1 MSVAVNTTGQI
12 QEVARV
18 PGLRT
23 VVVGAGQAG
32 RALSRDLQRVT
43 SFGLT
48 PVGFLDDDLSLH
60 GRTLKGVPVLGTLDD
75 LEEVIDLTDAE
86 VVVVAIPSLP
96 TRTVRELGRRSAA
109 RGASVRHLPPFLA
122 ALQRDV
128 AGTDLRALQIGP
140 LIGRPEIHVARAGTC
155 DVITGKRVLVT
166 GAGGSIGSE
175 LCRQV
180 AAFGPEELVMLDHDE
195 SNLHRLQLDVW
206 GQGLLD
212 SDSVVVADIRDRERL
227 HQIFRE
233 HRPQVVFHAAA
244 LKHLPILEHHPCEG
258 VKSNVGGTENLVNV
272 AMAHEVERFVLISTD
287 KAANPTSVLGATKRL
302 AEMVVG
308 AHRGSPTV
316 MCSVRFGNV
325 LGSRGSLL
333 HVVREQLA
341 NGSAVTVTD
350 PEVTRFFM
358 TIEEA
363 VGLVLE
369 AARMAD
375 GDSTYV
381 LDMGA
386 PVRIVD
392 LVEGFARL
400 LNVREVEFEFTGL
413 RPGEKLNEELFG
425 EGEAPEPSGHARI
438 MRTTPVSSRHRLPG
452 PAPRPLRRGPAQPAR
467 RGDPPPPAPG
477 TGVPADRGRRR
488 AGGRRLP
495 GRLLSRR
502 ERPPD
507 DDHSHP
513 RPRPRG
519 QPVSPHGVR

>member
-1 MSVAVNTTGQI
+1 MSVALTTSDQLSTATIGAI
-12 QEVARV
+12 GTGA
-18 PGLRT
+18 GLRT
-23 VVVGAGQAG
+23 IVIGAGAAG

-43 SFGLT
+43 SFGLS
-48 PVGFLDDDLSLH
+48 PVCFLDDDLRLH
-60 GRTLKGVPVLGTLDD
+60 RRRITGLPVLGTLDE
-75 LEEVIDLTDAE
+75 LEEVIDATGAE
-86 VVVVAIPSLP
+86 VVVLAIPSLP
-96 TRTVRELGRRSAA
+96 HAAVRELGRRSAA
-109 RGASVRHLPPFLA
+109 RGVSVRHLPPFLA

-128 AGTDLRALQIGP
+128 AGTDMRALQIGP
-140 LIGRPEIHVARAGTC
+140 LIGRPEIHVTRPGVC
-155 DVITGKRVLVT
+155 DVITGKRVLIT

-212 SDSVVVADIRDRERL
+212 NDSVVVADIRDRERL
-227 HQIFRE
+227 HQIFRQ

-244 LKHLPILEHHPCEG
+244 LKHLPILERHPCEG
-258 VKSNVGGTENLVNV
+258 VKSNVGGTENLVEV
-272 AMAHEVERFVLISTD
+272 AVAHEVERFVLISTD

-302 AEMVVG
+302 AEMVLG
-308 AHRGSPTV
+308 EHRGSPTV

-333 HVVREQLA
+333 HVVREQLSS
-341 NGSAVTVTD
+341 GSAVTVTHPD
-350 PEVTRFFM
+350 VTRFFM

-381 LDMGA
+381 LDMGS

-392 LVEGFARL
+392 LVESFARL

-425 EGEAPEPSGHARI
+425 SGESPEPSAHARI
-438 MRTTPVSSRHRLPG
+438 SRTRPVRPGSGFRALLHDLYDAARHN
-452 PAPRPLRRGPAQPAR
+452 RPDEVIEHLRAL
-467 RGDPPPPAPG
+467 
-477 TGVPADRGRRR
+477 VPEYS
-488 AGGRRLP
+488 P
-495 GRLLSRR
+495 VR
-502 ERPPD
+502 EPEQALVTAAVYPD
-507 DDHSHP
+507 DF
-513 RPRPRG
+513 
-519 QPVSPHGVR
+519 

>member
-1 MSVAVNTTGQI
+1 MSVALTRTI
-12 QEVARV
+12 RPPIPV

-23 VVVGAGQAG
+23 VMIGAGEAG
-32 RALSRDLQRVT
+32 RALGRDLQRVT
-43 SFGLT
+43 SFGLA
-48 PVGFLDDDLSLH
+48 PLCFLDDDADKLGQMVSGLPVVGSL
-60 GRTLKGVPVLGTLDD
+60 VD
-75 LEEVIDLTDAE
+75 LEDVITSARAE

-96 TRTVRELGRRSAA
+96 ALVVRELARRCAA
-109 RGASVRHLPPFLA
+109 LGVAVRHLPPFLT

-128 AGTDLRALQIGP
+128 AGTDMRTLQIGP
-140 LIGRPEIHVARAGTC
+140 LIGRPEIHVTSSGVC

-180 AAFGPEELVMLDHDE
+180 AAFAPEALTMLDHDE

-206 GQGLLD
+206 GDGLLD
-212 SDSVVVADIRDRERL
+212 NEAVVVADIRDRERL
-227 HQIFRE
+227 RQVFRQQ
-233 HRPQVVFHAAA
+233 RPQVVFHAAA
-244 LKHLPILEHHPCEG
+244 LKHLPILERHPCEG
-258 VKSNVGGTENLVNV
+258 VKSNVSGTENLVE
-272 AMAHEVERFVLISTD
+272 AAIAHEVERFVLISTD

-302 AEMVVG
+302 AEMVLG
-308 AHRGSPTV
+308 ANAGSATK

-341 NGSAVTVTD
+341 CGSPVTVTHPD
-350 PEVTRFFM
+350 VTRYFM

-400 LNVREVEFEFTGL
+400 LNVRDVEFQFTGL
-413 RPGEKLNEELFG
+413 RSGEKLNEELFG
-425 EGEAPEPSGHARI
+425 DGERAEPSGHPRISRTRPVRPGAGFRARLNDLYDAAGHNRPDEVI
-438 MRTTPVSSRHRLPG
+438 EHLRFLVPEYHPTVALVPEPG
-452 PAPRPLRRGPAQPAR
+452 PGA
-467 RGDPPPPAPG
+467 
-477 TGVPADRGRRR
+477 VY
-488 AGGRRLP
+488 
-495 GRLLSRR
+495 
-502 ERPPD
+502 PD
-507 DDHSHP
+507 DF
-513 RPRPRG
+513 
-519 QPVSPHGVR
+519 

>member
-1 MSVAVNTTGQI
+1 MSVTLTSPVDQPIPT
-12 QEVARV
+12 E
-18 PGLRT
+18 GLRT
-23 VVVGAGQAG
+23 IVIGAGEAG

-48 PVGFLDDDLSLH
+48 PVCFLDDDEAKQ
-60 GRTLKGVPVLGTLDD
+60 GRTVAGLPVLGMLDR
-75 LEEVIDLTDAE
+75 LEEVIDATHAD
-86 VVVVAIPSLP
+86 VVVVAIPSMP
-96 TRTVRELGRRSAA
+96 TSKVREVGRRCAA
-109 RGASVRHLPPFLA
+109 RGVSVRHLPPFLA

-128 AGTDLRALQIGP
+128 AGTDMRALQIGP
-140 LIGRPEIHVARAGTC
+140 LIGRPEIHVTSPGVC
-155 DVITGKRVLVT
+155 DVITGKRVLIT

-212 SDSVVVADIRDRERL
+212 NDSVVVADIRDRERL
-227 HQIFRE
+227 HHVFRE
-233 HRPQVVFHAAA
+233 HRPQIVFHAAA

-258 VKSNVGGTENLVNV
+258 VKSNVGGTENLVEV
-272 AMAHEVERFVLISTD
+272 ALAHDVERFVLISTD

-302 AEMVVG
+302 AELVLG
-308 AHRGSPTV
+308 AHSGTPTL
-316 MCSVRFGNV
+316 MCAVRFGNV

-341 NGSAVTVTD
+341 SGSAVTVTH

-381 LDMGA
+381 LDMGQ
-386 PVRIVD
+386 PVRIVE
-392 LVEGFARL
+392 LVESFARL

-413 RPGEKLNEELFG
+413 RPGEKLNEELFSSG
-425 EGEAPEPSGHARI
+425 ESPQPSAHHRISRTSPVRPGAGFRARLAELYDSAMHNRPDEVIQHLQKLVPEYRPTRPAAATVAG
-438 MRTTPVSSRHRLPG
+438 PG
-452 PAPRPLRRGPAQPAR
+452 IY
-467 RGDPPPPAPG
+467 
-477 TGVPADRGRRR
+477 
-488 AGGRRLP
+488 
-495 GRLLSRR
+495 
-502 ERPPD
+502 PD
-507 DDHSHP
+507 DF
-513 RPRPRG
+513 
-519 QPVSPHGVR
+519 